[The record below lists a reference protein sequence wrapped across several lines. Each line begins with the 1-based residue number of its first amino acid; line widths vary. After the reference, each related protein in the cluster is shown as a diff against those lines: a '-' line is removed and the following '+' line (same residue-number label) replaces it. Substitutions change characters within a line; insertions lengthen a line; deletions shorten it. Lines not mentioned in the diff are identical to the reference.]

1 MKKRIIS
8 VVISAIAF
16 ISLMNSAKPIDTYYA
31 SNVLV
36 EETTIIEESANY

>member
-16 ISLMNSAKPIDTYYA
+16 ISLMNSAKPMDTYA
-31 SNVLV
+31 DSVLV
-36 EETTIIEESANY
+36 EKTTIIEESANY